1 MATKYHVIPMQRMLN
16 TDELNEY
23 LDEHKYDLKFIYER
37 RGDPNNPNPFWYHF
51 TEEVPE
57 PKKKK

>member
-1 MATKYHVIPMQRMLN
+1 MQRMLN

-57 PKKKK
+57 PKKKEKK